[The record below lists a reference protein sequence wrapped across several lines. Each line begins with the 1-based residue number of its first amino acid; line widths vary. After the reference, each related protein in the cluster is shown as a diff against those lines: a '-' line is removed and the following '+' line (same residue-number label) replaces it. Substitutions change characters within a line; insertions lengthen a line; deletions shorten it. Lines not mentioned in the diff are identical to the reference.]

1 MESKRNLYKEYDL
14 GVEITNN
21 VIEGK
26 KILDKYIN
34 EGRFDSINPKLREM
48 TDKFIDSEGY
58 ALGFEDIDFD
68 NDMIKNAINLNDD
81 EKELVSKIIHESEF
95 SGLLECINFYNDEY
109 PGFYLVLIFSYD
121 HNRLLGVGTFDANGE
136 EGKLFN
142 IFFLFQIR

>member
-1 MESKRNLYKEYDL
+1 MEGKRNLYDEYDL
-14 GVEITNN
+14 GINMNNN

-26 KILDKYIN
+26 KVIDKYIN
-34 EGRFDSINPKLREM
+34 EGRFDSINPKLKEI
-48 TDKFIDSEGY
+48 TNKFIDSEGY

-121 HNRLLGVGTFDANGE
+121 YNRLLGVGTFDSNGE